1 MSSKA
6 TLAGKTVVV
15 TRPLAQAQNI
25 LELLE
30 VRLATTVHFP
40 VISISASSNLD
51 AQDAANKHFRDLAS
65 FQVII
70 FISANAVHY
79 AMSAAHALDIKFDNA
94 TLAAVGPA
102 TKAALEHYNYQV
114 SIVPTSGF
122 TSEALLNDPALQNIA
137 QQNILI
143 VRGEGGREH
152 LRQTL
157 ESRDAKVDYA
167 EVYQRQRPTT
177 RNPIEL
183 NQLNSCNTAILLYSA
198 ESAQNLW
205 SLCTPNEQQWLTTV
219 TFIVGS
225 TRIYEAVTTLGLAKD
240 SIIAENPSDEAM
252 LAALN
257 RWAITAS

>member
-6 TLAGKTVVV
+6 TLAGKTVIV

-25 LELLE
+25 LESLE

-40 VISISASSNLD
+40 VISISAANNL
-51 AQDAANKHFRDLAS
+51 ATTKKHFRDLARY
-65 FQVII
+65 QIII

-79 AMSAAHALDIKFDNA
+79 AMSTAQALDIKFDNA
-94 TLAAVGPA
+94 KLAAVGPA
-102 TKAALEHYNYQV
+102 TKAALENYDCQV
-114 SIVPTSGF
+114 SIVPASGF
-122 TSEALLNDPALQNIA
+122 TSEALLNDPALQDIA

-143 VRGEGGREH
+143 VRGVGGREH
-152 LRQTL
+152 LRRTL
-157 ESRDAKVDYA
+157 ESRDAKVEYA
-167 EVYQRQRPTT
+167 EVYQRQIPTT

-183 NQLNSCNTAILLYSA
+183 NQLSSGDTAILLYSA

-225 TRIYEAVTTLGLAKD
+225 ARISDAVTTLGFAKD
-240 SIIAENPSDEAM
+240 SIIAENPSNEAM

-257 RWAITAS
+257 RWAITTS